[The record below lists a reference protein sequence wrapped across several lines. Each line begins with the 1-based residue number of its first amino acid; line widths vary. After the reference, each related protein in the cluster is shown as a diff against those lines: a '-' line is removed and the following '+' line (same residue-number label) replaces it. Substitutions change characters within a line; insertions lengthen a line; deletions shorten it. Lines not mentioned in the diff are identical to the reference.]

1 MSPWKKLSFG
11 LLAVAVMLWPNLV
24 LAQKGTSGGST
35 GGNKGSTS
43 TTVGPGRQA
52 PQGTT
57 SPIFLSGRVAMEDGA
72 PPPGQVAI
80 ERVCNGQIRR
90 EAFADSKGQFGFQV
104 GQSIGVMQDASDD
117 TPYSMGVPGS
127 NGMNMGMSPATSIQM
142 GENSLIGCELR
153 ASLAGYR
160 SDLVDLSDHR
170 RLDNPDI
177 GTIVLHPYGKV
188 EGTTVS
194 LTTLEAPKDA
204 KKAFERGRAAAKKQK
219 WSEAQAQFQKA
230 VEIDPKFAEAWA
242 GLGDMHQIQKQPD
255 EARKAYTQAM
265 TADARFIRPYFGMIE
280 LASAANDWQQVA
292 SLSDKAIALD
302 SYDYPNLY
310 FYEGVAYFNLGQY
323 QIAEKSARNAQ
334 RLDSQHKIPRVD
346 LLLSNILSQRQDF
359 TGAADAMRNYLK
371 YVGEG
376 PDAEMA
382 KAQLAKLEQLSSAQ
396 KPAPAAAPPAPTT
409 AAPAAAK

>member
-1 MSPWKKLSFG
+1 MFPWKRLSSCLFA
-11 LLAVAVMLWPNLV
+11 LLLMVWPGLV
-24 LAQKGTSGGST
+24 LAQKGGTGGGST

-43 TTVGPGRQA
+43 TTVGPGRQ
-52 PQGTT
+52 PQQGTT
-57 SPIFLSGRVAMEDGA
+57 GPIFLSGRIAMEDGS
-72 PPPGQVAI
+72 PPPSQVAI

-104 GQSIGVMQDASDD
+104 GQSVGVMQDASDD
-117 TPYSMGVPGS
+117 TPYQMGVPGS
-127 NGMNMGMSPATSIQM
+127 SGMNMGMSPTNTIQM

-160 SDLVDLSDHR
+160 SDMVDLSDHR

-188 EGTTVS
+188 EGTTISV
-194 LTTLEAPKDA
+194 TTLQAPKDA
-204 KKAFERGRAAAKKQK
+204 KKAFERGRSAAKKQK
-219 WSEAQAQFQKA
+219 WSEAQEQFQKA
-230 VEIDPKFAEAWA
+230 VDIDPKFAEAWTE
-242 GLGDMHQIQKQPD
+242 LGEMYQIQKQPE

-265 TADARFIRPYFGMIE
+265 AADSHYIRPYFGMIE
-280 LASAANDWQQVA
+280 LASAENDWKQVA

-310 FYEGVAYFNLGQY
+310 FFDGVAYFNLGQY
-323 QIAEKSARNAQ
+323 QLAEKSARSAQ
-334 RLDSQHKIPRVD
+334 RLDSQHKLPRVD
-346 LLLSNILSQRQDF
+346 LLLSNILSERQDF
-359 TGAADAMRNYLK
+359 SGAADAMRNYLK
-371 YVGEG
+371 YLGEG

-396 KPAPAAAPPAPTT
+396 KPPAPPAQ
-409 AAPAAAK
+409 AK